1 MYWASEKGATLE
13 AAQVIGETT
22 LTGKNQISLPAAG
35 VRRLRWTKGDRLLVE
50 TIGDVI
56 VLVRRPENWT
66 EAYAGRLSNV
76 FGTHE
81 ETLRWLEEERKTW
94 EP

>member
-1 MYWASEKGATLE
+1 LQAV
-13 AAQVIGETT
+13 QFIGETT
-22 LTGKNQISLPAAG
+22 LTGKNQITLPAAG
-35 VRRLRWTKGDRLLVE
+35 VRQLRWTKGDRLLVE
-50 TIGDVI
+50 MMGNIL

-66 EAYAGRLSNV
+66 EAYAGRLSHV

-81 ETLRWLEEERKTW
+81 ETLRWLEEERQNW